1 MKKSIETYT
10 HIRVQRRDRTKPVE
24 TSYPRFMIGQ
34 KVWKHFA
41 NDVKTRTIKCPVCKE
56 RHVERKTTP
65 IVAYCTIKEV
75 RLFVTDATVKAM
87 YVLDDDRTANEDQ
100 LFPTYD
106 EALKDALAE
115 IEIMGKVVAKRIAQV
130 KEGIRKYKLR
140 QAPVRMYRFPLT
152 HVIKKNIKG
161 GTRGTRVGTK
171 HRP

>member
-1 MKKSIETYT
+1 MKKEADKPKSYARTLIEVKRI
-10 HIRVQRRDRTKPVE
+10 HGEGLPGFRAMDVVVPK
-24 TSYPRFMIGQ
+24 FMIGQ

-106 EALKDALAE
+106 EALKHAREE
-115 IEIMGKVVAKRIAQV
+115 IKANNCLKLTAKEIAVVKAGIKKYRAN
-130 KEGIRKYKLR
+130 IRK
-140 QAPVRMYRFPLT
+140 
-152 HVIKKNIKG
+152 
-161 GTRGTRVGTK
+161 
-171 HRP
+171 

>member
-1 MKKSIETYT
+1 MKKEADKPKSYARTLIEVKRI
-10 HIRVQRRDRTKPVE
+10 HGEGLPGFRAMDVVVPK
-24 TSYPRFMIGQ
+24 FMIGQ

-115 IEIMGKVVAKRIAQV
+115 IEIMGKVVAKEIAVV
-130 KEGIRKYKLR
+130 KAGIKKYRANIRK
-140 QAPVRMYRFPLT
+140 
-152 HVIKKNIKG
+152 
-161 GTRGTRVGTK
+161 
-171 HRP
+171 

>member
-1 MKKSIETYT
+1 MKKEA
-10 HIRVQRRDRTKPVE
+10 DKPK
-24 TSYPRFMIGQ
+24 SYAMTLIQVKRFHEGAVGLRNMDVTAPKFKIGQ

-115 IEIMGKVVAKRIAQV
+115 IEIMGKVVAKEIAVV
-130 KEGIRKYKLR
+130 KAGIKKYRANIRK
-140 QAPVRMYRFPLT
+140 
-152 HVIKKNIKG
+152 
-161 GTRGTRVGTK
+161 
-171 HRP
+171 

>member
-1 MKKSIETYT
+1 MKKEADKPKSYARTLIEVKRI
-10 HIRVQRRDRTKPVE
+10 HGEGLPGFRAMDVVVPK
-24 TSYPRFMIGQ
+24 FMIGQ

-106 EALKDALAE
+106 EALKHAREE
-115 IEIMGKVVAKRIAQV
+115 IKANNRLKLTAKEIAVVKAGIKNYRAN
-130 KEGIRKYKLR
+130 IRK
-140 QAPVRMYRFPLT
+140 
-152 HVIKKNIKG
+152 
-161 GTRGTRVGTK
+161 
-171 HRP
+171 